1 MSEAPPRLG
10 PYALC
15 EKRGQGG
22 MAEVWRASRTFAPG
36 VEKQVAVKR
45 LRPEAAQDPAA
56 RAAFAEEAAVALRLN
71 HPQVVTALDADTTG
85 EAPYLVLEW
94 VDGLDLRELMDRL
107 ARRGARL
114 PEEAVCA
121 IVLGLARA
129 LCHVHGQRGPDGL
142 LLGLVHQ
149 DIGHPNVLISR
160 EGAVKLTDFG
170 LTRPHPKGGGPRWG
184 RAGYIAPERLRDE
197 DSDARSDLFS
207 LGVVAWEALAGQRL
221 FAGPTDADRQRQT
234 LALTAAPPLPGGRFG
249 PQSALQ
255 RCLCPEPAGRPDG
268 ARALF
273 AELEARACSP
283 EALAAWVQ
291 AAADEGPL
299 PAVNIGNTALQ
310 AELHP
315 TRPWRARAAQAAL
328 LIGLL
333 ALLWPRP
340 AADPGSVA
348 TAPPAAP
355 AAPAAPEEVTL
366 PGGVLILHDPTR
378 RALPAPPPPPSSS
391 VTSVN
396 PEPPPVPPPE
406 APAPP
411 STEVAA
417 PAEAAPAPPPMGK
430 VSITLTQGVGRISID
445 GVALSG
451 PTPLLAHPLPPGRH
465 RVVVEIRGGRTYV
478 RDIEVVADETVS
490 LSWP

>member
-1 MSEAPPRLG
+1 MSEAPSLAG
-10 PYALC
+10 PYALF

-22 MAEVWRASRTFAPG
+22 MAEVWRATRSFAPG

-45 LRPEAAQDPAA
+45 LRPEAAQDPEA
-56 RAAFAEEAAVALRLN
+56 RAAFAQEAAVALRLN
-71 HPQVVTALDADTTG
+71 HPQVVTALDADTIG

-114 PEEAVCA
+114 PEGAVCA
-121 IVLGLARA
+121 IGLGLTRA
-129 LCHVHGQRGPDGL
+129 LGHVHGLRGPDGL
-142 LLGLVHQ
+142 PLGLVHQ
-149 DIGHPNVLISR
+149 DVGHPNVLISR

-197 DSDARSDLFS
+197 DTDVRSDLFS
-207 LGVVAWEALAGQRL
+207 LGVVLWEALAGQRL

-234 LALTAAPPLPGGRFG
+234 LALTAAPPLPGGTFG

-255 RCLCPEPAGRPDG
+255 RCLCPDPAGRPAG
-268 ARALF
+268 ASALV

-283 EALAAWVQ
+283 EVLAAWVQ
-291 AAADEGPL
+291 AAADEGPI
-299 PAVNIGNTALQ
+299 PAVDSRNTALQ
-310 AELHP
+310 AALLP
-315 TRPWRARAAQAAL
+315 SQPWKQRLALAAL
-328 LIGLL
+328 LLSLL
-333 ALLWPRP
+333 VLVWPRP
-340 AADPGSVA
+340 AADPGPVA
-348 TAPPAAP
+348 RLPASP
-355 AAPAAPEEVTL
+355 ATPAAPEEVML
-366 PGGVLILHDPTR
+366 PGGVLILGDPAR
-378 RALPAPPPPPSSS
+378 RAPPPASTPASA

-396 PEPPPVPPPE
+396 PAPPAEAPPPE

-411 STEVAA
+411 PPVEPTAA
-417 PAEAAPAPPPMGK
+417 AEAPAPPPMGK
-430 VSITLTQGVGRISID
+430 VSITLTQGVGRVSID

-451 PTPLLAHPLPPGRH
+451 ATPLLGHPLSPGRH
-465 RVVVEIRGGRTYV
+465 RVTVEIRGGRTYV
-478 RDIEVVADETVS
+478 RDIEVVADELVS

>member
-1 MSEAPPRLG
+1 
-10 PYALC
+10 
-15 EKRGQGG
+15 
-22 MAEVWRASRTFAPG
+22 
-36 VEKQVAVKR
+36 
-45 LRPEAAQDPAA
+45 
-56 RAAFAEEAAVALRLN
+56 
-71 HPQVVTALDADTTG
+71 
-85 EAPYLVLEW
+85 
-94 VDGLDLRELMDRL
+94 
-107 ARRGARL
+107 
-114 PEEAVCA
+114 
-121 IVLGLARA
+121 
-129 LCHVHGQRGPDGL
+129 
-142 LLGLVHQ
+142 
-149 DIGHPNVLISR
+149 
-160 EGAVKLTDFG
+160 
-170 LTRPHPKGGGPRWG
+170 
-184 RAGYIAPERLRDE
+184 
-197 DSDARSDLFS
+197 
-207 LGVVAWEALAGQRL
+207 
-221 FAGPTDADRQRQT
+221 
-234 LALTAAPPLPGGRFG
+234 
-249 PQSALQ
+249 
-255 RCLCPEPAGRPDG
+255 
-268 ARALF
+268 
-273 AELEARACSP
+273 LEARACSP

-299 PAVNIGNTALQ
+299 PAVHIGNTALQ

-411 STEVAA
+411 STEDAA
-417 PAEAAPAPPPMGK
+417 PVEAAPSPPPLGK